1 MNLYRQESDRPR
13 KSFTPK
19 QIIAKLRQI
28 EVLIS
33 QGHSVA
39 GGCPEGGNLETELL
53 PLMLRSMGAWV

>member
-1 MNLYRQESDRPR
+1 MPR

-19 QIIAKLRQI
+19 QIIAKPRQI

-39 GGCPEGGNLETELL
+39 RGCLGGWNLETELL
-53 PLMLRSMGAWV
+53 PLA

>member
-13 KSFTPK
+13 KSCTPK

-28 EVLIS
+28 EVLIR

-39 GGCPEGGNLETELL
+39 GGYREAGISEQSYY
-53 PLMLRSMGAWV
+53 R